1 MVLRALLAALVFLL
15 IALAQP
21 PRAEIE
27 RALAA
32 DPRNPE
38 LHSSY
43 GILLQE
49 QGRTAD
55 AIAHFRRAVELAP
68 RSPDFSYNLALA
80 LLHDNQAGSALAAL
94 DKHPFQTADHL
105 ALRGAVLS
113 VLGRFPQAIE
123 ALRRSVALD
132 SNNPDSLYDLALTL
146 IKTGNAGEG
155 ATLLDRGRQ
164 RFPRIAK
171 FHAAAG
177 AVAYDNGRN
186 DEAVRAYQ
194 VAVKLEPDAADLY
207 ASLGDIYDATGDL
220 ARAQSA
226 YAKAVSL
233 EPANPSYHLKQGRN
247 FVKLQRPSDAQ
258 AAFLKAIA
266 RDATLAD
273 AHFQL
278 GKIAA
283 ARSDH
288 AGAVPHFERAVAA
301 DPALK
306 EAWYQLS
313 LSHRRAGDA
322 QKAAAALERFRQ
334 LQ

>member
-1 MVLRALLAALVFLL
+1 MVLRLLLAASLFGL

-21 PRAEIE
+21 SGEELE

-43 GILLQE
+43 GILLQQ

-55 AIAHFRRAVELAP
+55 AITHFRKAVELAP
-68 RSPDFSYNLALA
+68 RSPDFAYNLALA
-80 LLHDNQAGSALAAL
+80 LLQDNQGAAALAAL
-94 DKHPFQTADHL
+94 DKHSFQTADHL

-113 VLGRFPQAIE
+113 VLGRFPEAIE
-123 ALRRSVALD
+123 ALRRAVALD
-132 SNNPDSLYDLALTL
+132 PNNPDSLYDLALTL

-155 ATLLDRGRQ
+155 AALLNRGRQ

-194 VAVKLEPDAADLY
+194 VAVKLEPDAADLH

-233 EPANPSYHLKQGRN
+233 DAANATYHLKQGRN
-247 FVKLQRPSDAQ
+247 FVKLQRLDDAQ
-258 AAFLKAIA
+258 AAFLKAVA

-288 AGAVPHFERAVAA
+288 AGAIPHFERAVGA
-301 DPALK
+301 DAALK

-313 LSHRRAGDA
+313 LSHRRAGNE
-322 QKAAAALERFRQ
+322 QKAAAALERFRR

>member
-1 MVLRALLAALVFLL
+1 MVWRLLAGVFLIL
-15 IALAQP
+15 SIVSAQP
-21 PRAEIE
+21 SGTEIE

-38 LHSSY
+38 IHSAY
-43 GILLQE
+43 AIFLQQ
-49 QGRTAD
+49 QGRAAA
-55 AIAHFRRAVELAP
+55 AITHFRKAVELAP
-68 RSPDFSYNLALA
+68 RSRDFSYNLALA
-80 LLHDNQAGSALAAL
+80 LLHENQAAEALSVL
-94 DKHPFQTADHL
+94 DKHSFPVADHL
-105 ALRGAVLS
+105 ALRGAILS

-132 SNNPDSLYDLALTL
+132 PANPDSLYDLALTL
-146 IKTGNAGEG
+146 IRTGNSTEG
-155 ATLLDRGRQ
+155 AALLNRGRQ

-186 DEAVRAYQ
+186 EEAVRAYQ
-194 VAVKLEPDAADLY
+194 AAVTIEPGAADLQ

-220 ARAQSA
+220 ARAQAA
-226 YAKAVSL
+226 YAKAIRLDPST
-233 EPANPSYHLKQGRN
+233 ASYHLKQGRN
-247 FVKLQRPSDAQ
+247 FVKLQRPADAQ

-266 RDATLAD
+266 IEATLAD

-283 ARSDH
+283 SRSDH
-288 AGAVPHFERAVAA
+288 PAAIPHFERAVAA
-301 DPALK
+301 DPSLK

-313 LSHRRAGDA
+313 LSYRRAGDTA
-322 QKAAAALERFRQ
+322 KAAAALERFKK
-334 LQ
+334 LH

>member
-1 MVLRALLAALVFLL
+1 MAWRRFLL
-15 IALAQP
+15 LSAILLTASAQP
-21 PRAEIE
+21 SGREIE

-32 DPRNPE
+32 DPHNPE
-38 LHSSY
+38 IHSSY
-43 GILLQE
+43 AIFLQ
-49 QGRTAD
+49 QRGRTAD
-55 AIAHFRRAVELAP
+55 AITHFRKALELAP
-68 RSPDFSYNLALA
+68 RSADFTYNLALA
-80 LLHDNQAGSALAAL
+80 LLHENQAAEALIVL
-94 DKHPFQTADHL
+94 DKHPFQAADHL

-132 SNNPDSLYDLALTL
+132 PDNPDSLYDLALTL
-146 IKTGNAGEG
+146 LKTGNSTEA
-155 ATLLDRGRQ
+155 ATLLNRGRQ
-164 RFPRIAK
+164 RFPQAAK

-177 AVAYDNGRN
+177 MVAYDNGRN

-194 VAVKLEPDAADLY
+194 AAVKLEPDAADLH

-233 EPANPSYHLKQGRN
+233 DPANASYHLKQGRN
-247 FVKLQRPSDAQ
+247 FVKLQRPADAQ
-258 AAFLKAIA
+258 AAFTKAIA
-266 RDATLAD
+266 RDPSLAD

-283 ARSDH
+283 TRADH
-288 AGAVPHFERAVAA
+288 AAAIAHFERAVAA
-301 DPALK
+301 DPSLK

-313 LSHRRAGDA
+313 LSHRRAGNNE
-322 QKAAAALERFRQ
+322 KAAAALERFRK
-334 LQ
+334 LR

>member
-1 MVLRALLAALVFLL
+1 MATRLFLIIFLILLTAS
-15 IALAQP
+15 AQP
-21 PRAEIE
+21 SGAEIE

-38 LHSSY
+38 IHSSY
-43 GILLQE
+43 AIFLQQ

-55 AIAHFRRAVELAP
+55 AITHFRKALELAP
-68 RSPDFSYNLALA
+68 RSPDFTYNLALA
-80 LLHDNQAGSALAAL
+80 LLHENQAAEALAVL
-94 DKHPFQTADHL
+94 DKHPFQAADHL
-105 ALRGAVLS
+105 ALRGAILS

-123 ALRRSVALD
+123 ALRRSVTLD
-132 SNNPDSLYDLALTL
+132 PSNPDSLYDLALTL
-146 IKTGNAGEG
+146 IKTGNSTEG
-155 ATLLDRGRQ
+155 ATLLSRGRQ

-194 VAVKLEPDAADLY
+194 VAVKLEPDAADLH

-220 ARAQSA
+220 ARAQAA

-233 EPANPSYHLKQGRN
+233 DPPTASYHLKQGRN
-247 FVKLQRPSDAQ
+247 FIKLQRPDDAQ

-266 RDATLAD
+266 RDSSLAD

-283 ARSDH
+283 ARADH
-288 AGAVPHFERAVAA
+288 AAAIPHFERAVAA
-301 DPALK
+301 DPSLK

-313 LSHRRAGDA
+313 LSHRRAGSTE
-322 QKAAAALERFRQ
+322 KAAAALERFKK